1 MILEWTDRW
10 MDELVKKWM
19 LKSYVLIQNPS
30 NGLVQTVQI
39 ACKKSF
45 HYITVCKCNIMIS

>member
-1 MILEWTDRW
+1 
-10 MDELVKKWM
+10 MDVKIV
-19 LKSYVLIQNPS
+19 KSHVLIQNSS

-45 HYITVCKCNIMIS
+45 HYITVCKCNND